1 MLVYKGTVNHPIVS
15 FLDTSETRRNWA
27 VRMSASKKKTI
38 GRRIRAARE
47 YASRQS
53 HTTISPESLAAKLHW
68 FPTRVWEIENGILG
82 IDSVELN
89 SIGQALGVHP
99 GGFFDNRGWN
109 TWQAISEMNESSL
122 IFAKT
127 IEEID
132 PRSRRALEKVF
143 LRTAYEP
150 LTID

>member
-27 VRMSASKKKTI
+27 DRMSASKKKTI

-47 YASRQS
+47 
-53 HTTISPESLAAKLHW
+53 

-109 TWQAISEMNESSL
+109 TWQAISEMNESSR